1 MFFILNW
8 IWIEDGHEKIVL
20 FCEYKT
26 ELFWC
31 QTASYKNLKIWGWR
45 IGLVVKST
53 ECFSSDPAFNSQQP
67 LGSPQPSIVG
77 SDAFFCHKGIHV
89 GRVLIFINLRKK
101 RYFWQAMWYTAATPA
116 PGTWKQEIK
125 HLKARHYKPCQ
136 KPMTRR
142 ESTGHSWNTLSC
154 QTSSCQSAF
163 YIFMLIPIGV
173 RCSQLW
179 SEKLLSAVG
188 NDYCRDSCLVQFQVD
203 LTTSAQLEWSPL
215 TSPSKALRRTGER
228 R

>member
-1 MFFILNW
+1 
-8 IWIEDGHEKIVL
+8 
-20 FCEYKT
+20 
-26 ELFWC
+26 
-31 QTASYKNLKIWGWR
+31 
-45 IGLVVKST
+45 
-53 ECFSSDPAFNSQQP
+53 
-67 LGSPQPSIVG
+67 
-77 SDAFFCHKGIHV
+77 
-89 GRVLIFINLRKK
+89 
-101 RYFWQAMWYTAATPA
+101 MWYTAATPA

-142 ESTGHSWNTLSC
+142 ESTGHGWNTLSC

-188 NDYCRDSCLVQFQVD
+188 NDYCMQRLLSSPVSGRPDHKC
-203 LTTSAQLEWSPL
+203 SAGMISINLPIQGFE
-215 TSPSKALRRTGER
+215 KDRGKKVRAGG
-228 R
+228 